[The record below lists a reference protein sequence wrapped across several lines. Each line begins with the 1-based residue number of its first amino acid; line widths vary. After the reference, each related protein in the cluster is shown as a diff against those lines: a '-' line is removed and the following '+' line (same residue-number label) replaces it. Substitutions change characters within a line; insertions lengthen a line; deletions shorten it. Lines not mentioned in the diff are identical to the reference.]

1 MSLRPNKKR
10 LCPNCGDEFEAV
22 ANQISQC
29 TGCGKLILFRDDAGV
44 VEFEKG
50 ESPLSHHSELSATP
64 SMLPPGGGPPYD
76 SSPGPGLPPPD
87 GETPYDGFSDH
98 AFQASWFPRFFC
110 FLRTFWHPRQVAI
123 ERFFINWWPA
133 WLLSF
138 TAAER
143 RSLRLAVQGRF
154 RITTLHDERVAK
166 WLAATGEPVLLQ
178 GLTSLSPPIARQL
191 AKSSNSLLLT
201 GLLGFCEST
210 AHCLSL
216 HRGRTLYLDGLRSLP
231 DRIAQ
236 ILVRHRGRGLS
247 LDGLT
252 SVTIE
257 TAELLITYR
266 GRLSL
271 DGLRNI
277 TPQLAALLATHSGP
291 SLSLNGI
298 TKLDEAVAEQ
308 LSTYAGDLYIC
319 GITELTGPHSSIF
332 RDFPG
337 KIVLRHHE
345 IRPRRSSFIKG
356 DENQSISQM
365 MTLGTFA
372 AIIVLALLAVL
383 AAAMN
388 AIGAKTILG

>member
-1 MSLRPNKKR
+1 MSLLPNKKR
-10 LCPNCGDEFEAV
+10 LCPYCGEEFEAV

-29 TGCGKLILFRDDAGV
+29 PGCGQLIRYRDDVGV

-64 SMLPPGGGPPYD
+64 SMPPPGGGPPYD
-76 SSPGPGLPPPD
+76 SSSGVSLPPPD
-87 GETPYDGFSDH
+87 DEPQNDGFSDH
-98 AFQASWFPRFFC
+98 AFQASWLSRFFF

-143 RSLRLAVQGRF
+143 QSLRKAIQGRF
-154 RITTLHDERVAK
+154 RITTLHDVRVAK
-166 WLAATGEPVLLQ
+166 WLAATGEPVLLN
-178 GLTSLSPPIARQL
+178 GLTSLSPPIAQQL
-191 AKSSNSLLLT
+191 ARSSNSLLLT

-308 LSTYAGDLYIC
+308 LSTYAGDLYIG